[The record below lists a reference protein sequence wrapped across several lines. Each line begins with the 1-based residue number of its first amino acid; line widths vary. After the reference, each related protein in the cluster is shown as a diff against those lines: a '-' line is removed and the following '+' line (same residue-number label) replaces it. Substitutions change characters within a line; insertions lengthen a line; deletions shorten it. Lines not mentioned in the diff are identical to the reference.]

1 MLLMFLNFIEV
12 RIVAAR
18 TVVVVVRTL
27 VVAELQV
34 LVARRQVVRI
44 VGEVKL
50 PLVVEQLLVVHIA
63 AEEVEKS

>member
-1 MLLMFLNFIEV
+1 MLLMFLHFIEV
-12 RIVAAR
+12 RIVAAH
-18 TVVVVVRTL
+18 TVVVVEHRQ
-27 VVAELQV
+27 VVVELQV

-50 PLVVEQLLVVHIA
+50 PLVVEQLLVVRIA